1 MERHTRCD
9 AARSTLRGCTRSSD
23 GLHPIPLARRRSSVA
38 PGARQNDPRNI
49 KDADFQRSAQHSVI
63 NFLTE
68 HGYDRQI
75 SPRLLTQ
82 PTQKDFL
89 AILSFLIKA
98 IDPNFKFADKKFEDE
113 VPSLFKALGYKFT
126 IGKAALQTVGASHT
140 WPQLLAAVNWLV
152 ELINYSEV
160 ALVQDAGDGFDND
173 DVNKIFFDYLARA
186 YQMFLAGEDDTSELE
201 DQLAMMIESK
211 TSSVKQDIEML
222 TAANAG
228 LGDEV
233 HALTSGETPLQ
244 KARAINAELLADQEK
259 FSKHYKDL
267 SNYHAKISAQLEK
280 NTDEHLAGEAELAQ
294 LKQEIE
300 AAKVTISKQTVSV
313 ADVKRMRSEQ
323 TDLERELKLVKEQKS
338 AADQQL
344 YDTSAKLNRKLE
356 QLDDSVQKAN
366 TSSRGLKM
374 IPADAEHARGRCYVI
389 ELRKQHLASQPDELL
404 SLELQ
409 QELMPAVQ
417 GRKAALQKELFARQD
432 ECVKAE
438 EAAVKC
444 EEEATE
450 CTETM
455 QAQKTALDRLEKEEA
470 AVRAQLSREMQER
483 NQAVELLQERIIAA
497 RTSTATGGSSDFG
510 RQKALDALHAEYDE
524 FKATSHA
531 EREKMYNDL
540 VSALSMVTEH
550 KEQIQAQINDLKEY
564 CESKVVLLQ
573 PMLAK
578 DGN

>member
-1 MERHTRCD
+1 M
-9 AARSTLRGCTRSSD
+9 
-23 GLHPIPLARRRSSVA
+23 
-38 PGARQNDPRNI
+38 PGARQNDPRDVKNPE
-49 KDADFQRSAQHSVI
+49 FQRGAQHSVI

-98 IDPNFKFADKKFEDE
+98 IDPNFKFGNDKEPKKFEDD
-113 VPSLFKALGYKFT
+113 VPVIFKALGYKFN

-140 WPQLLAAVNWLV
+140 WPQLLAAIAWLV

-173 DVNKIFFDYLARA
+173 DVNKILFDYLARA

-222 TAANAG
+222 AAANEG
-228 LGDEV
+228 LGKEV
-233 HALTSGETPLQ
+233 RDLTTGETPLQ
-244 KARAINAELLADQEK
+244 RAKAINTELLADQEK

-280 NTDEHLAGEAELAQ
+280 NTEELGASEAELAQ
-294 LKQEIE
+294 IKQEIE
-300 AAKVTISKQTVSV
+300 AAKETISKQQYKPE
-313 ADVKRMRSEQ
+313 DVKRMRSEQ
-323 TDLERELKLVKEQKS
+323 TELERELKLVKEQKS

-344 YDTSAKLNRKLE
+344 YDTSQKLNRKLE
-356 QLDDSVQKAN
+356 QLDDAVQKAN

-374 IPADAEHARGRCYVI
+374 IPADAEHARGRCYMI
-389 ELRKQHLASQPDELL
+389 ELHKQHLASRPDELL
-404 SLELQ
+404 SIELQ
-409 QELMPAVQ
+409 KELMPAVQ
-417 GRKAALQKELFARQD
+417 GRKAALQKELFAKQD

-438 EAAVKC
+438 EAAVKS
-444 EEEATE
+444 EEEANE
-450 CTETM
+450 CTEKL

-470 AVRAQLSREMQER
+470 ALRKQLSGEMEER
-483 NQAVELLQERIIAA
+483 NKAIEVLQERIIAA
-497 RTSTATGGSSDFG
+497 RTTNTTGASSDFG
-510 RQKALDALHAEYDE
+510 RQKQIDALHAEYEE

-564 CESKVVLLQ
+564 CLGKVELLQ

-578 DGN
+578 D

>member
-1 MERHTRCD
+1 MPN
-9 AARSTLRGCTRSSD
+9 AK
-23 GLHPIPLARRRSSVA
+23 
-38 PGARQNDPRNI
+38 NDPRSI
-49 KDADFQRSAQHSVI
+49 KDADFQRTAQHSVI

-113 VPSLFKALGYKFT
+113 VPSIFKALGYKFT

-140 WPQLLAAVNWLV
+140 WPQLLAAVAWLV

-160 ALVQDAGDGFDND
+160 ALVADAGDGFDND

-186 YQMFLAGEDDTSELE
+186 YQMFLAGEDNTSDLE
-201 DQLAMMIESK
+201 DQLSMMIEAK
-211 TSSVKQDIEML
+211 TSSVKQDIESL
-222 TAANAG
+222 TEANAG
-228 LGDEV
+228 LGEEV
-233 HALTSGETPLQ
+233 GALTTGETPLQ
-244 KARAINAELLADQEK
+244 KAKAINAELLADQEK

-280 NTDEHLAGEAELAQ
+280 NTEEHLAGEQELAQ
-294 LKQEIE
+294 IKQEIE
-300 AAKVTISKQTVSV
+300 AAKETISKQPFNP

-323 TDLERELKLVKEQKS
+323 AELERELKLVKEQKS

-344 YDTSAKLNRKLE
+344 YDTSQKLNRKLE

-374 IPADAEHARGRCYVI
+374 TPADAEHARGQCLVV
-389 ELRKQHLASQPDELL
+389 ELRKQNLASRPDELL

-409 QELMPAVQ
+409 KELMPAVQ
-417 GRKAALQKELFARQD
+417 GRKAALQKELFSKQD

-438 EAAVKC
+438 EATVKS
-444 EEEATE
+444 EEEANE
-450 CTETM
+450 CTERL

-470 AVRAQLSREMQER
+470 AVRAQLSREMEER
-483 NQAVELLQERIIAA
+483 NKAIEVLQERIISA
-497 RTSTATGGSSDFG
+497 RTSATGTSSDFG
-510 RQKALDALHAEYDE
+510 RQKQLDALQAEYEE

-564 CESKVVLLQ
+564 CESKRELMQ

-578 DGN
+578 D